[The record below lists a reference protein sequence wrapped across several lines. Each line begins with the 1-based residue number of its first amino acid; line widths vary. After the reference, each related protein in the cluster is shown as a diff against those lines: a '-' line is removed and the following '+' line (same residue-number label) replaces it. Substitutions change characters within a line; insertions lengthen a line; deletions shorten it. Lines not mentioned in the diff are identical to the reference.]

1 MFRKITLFII
11 SSLIFISTSI
21 ANPDWLGLRVFGIH
35 DGNKSVIQNNSILFS
50 GDSFAAEITPAVDLY
65 TYAFY
70 IDPLGEVSLLRSAN
84 VADRKGITVSLSGDG
99 YGYELDNTTGI
110 DTLVVVGSL
119 DKRKTSVIEKIINT
133 QDLSALSNKRTVIRV
148 VNIKHED
155 RSILTRGIKHIKP
168 DSDQF
173 NEIKITDIPQDTL
186 VSILKNISIMSEE
199 VDDKL
204 IESAIVMASTPPGKT
219 RSQKDADLNKKV
231 TKSVVYIKAPA
242 NEKGDSSTGTG
253 FVINKEG
260 DIITNYHVI
269 QKDGE
274 VVKEGGVLNGY
285 SEVKVAF
292 EPKRG
297 TNKLKFWPAKIVKVS
312 PTADLALLRLIER
325 PKNLIPL
332 EFSNNDDIEKGHDA
346 HAIGHPAKGAKW
358 TYTKG
363 LIGQLK
369 FNNYYGS
376 LDNQTFGKQHVKM
389 MIQTSTPIYFGN
401 SGGPLFDHEGKLIG
415 VNTQI
420 SPKSATL
427 TLKDFD
433 DEIEKE
439 KQEKND
445 GIKLKVDGY
454 DSVNEAVSVDDVKDF
469 IKQKGNTPIATNEVY
484 VKKYAPEFD
493 DGSVMVIQT
502 REENIILIYVDKDK
516 DGLHEIRIIEDLRKE
531 EGRIIYHYDTDNKL
545 TKEAWDTDANGMI
558 DIWITYGKDEKAKW
572 KHYDSDEDGKADR
585 WEPM

>member
-1 MFRKITLFII
+1 MIRKITLFII

-84 VADRKGITVSLSGDG
+84 VADRKGVSVSLSGDG

-133 QDLSALSNKRTVIRV
+133 QDLSALSNKRTAIRV

-155 RSILTRGIKHIKP
+155 RSILTRGIKYIKL

-186 VSILKNISIMSEE
+186 ASILKNISIMSEE
-199 VDDKL
+199 VGDKL

-231 TKSVVYIKAPA
+231 TKSVVYIKTPT
-242 NEKGDSSTGTG
+242 NKEGKYYSGTG

-269 QKDGE
+269 KKDGE

-297 TNKLKFWPAKIVKVS
+297 ANKLKFWPAKIVKVR
-312 PTADLALLRLIER
+312 PTADLAMLRLIER

-346 HAIGHPAKGAKW
+346 HAIGHPEHGANW

-369 FNNYYGS
+369 FDYYHS
-376 LDNQTFGKQHVKM
+376 LGPAFGKQHVKM
-389 MIQTSTPIYFGN
+389 MIQTSTPIYRGN
-401 SGGPLFDHEGKLIG
+401 SGGPLFNHEGKLIG
-415 VNTQI
+415 VNTQM
-420 SPKSATL
+420 PQTRTTF

-433 DEIEKE
+433 DALESE
-439 KQEKND
+439 KQEINN

-454 DSVNEAVSVDDVKDF
+454 DSVNEAVSVGDVKDF

-484 VKKYAPEFD
+484 AKKYAPEFD
-493 DGSVMVIQT
+493 DGSVMVERT
-502 REENIILIYVDKDK
+502 REENIIDIWVDKDK
-516 DGLHEIRIIEDLRKE
+516 DGHFEMMVREDLRNE
-531 EGRIIYHYDTDNKL
+531 DNRVYYHLDKDNNLIKLSLDRNDNGVVDAWVHYNKGEIKWISYD
-545 TKEAWDTDANGMI
+545 E
-558 DIWITYGKDEKAKW
+558 
-572 KHYDSDEDGKADR
+572 DEDGKADR
-585 WEPM
+585 YDKM